1 MYSEHSHSSTRSHTS
16 EEENR
21 TRNRSEN
28 GKCKAIFAAILVA
41 IFSFGECEGVD
52 YLMML
57 L

>member
-1 MYSEHSHSSTRSHTS
+1 MSLKT
-16 EEENR
+16 ENSR
-21 TRNRSEN
+21 RVAESRPVCV
-28 GKCKAIFAAILVA
+28 GLKAIFAAILVA